1 MTITNDLA
9 VFAGGAN
16 STTIFAN
23 GGNLGIGTTS
33 PSFKLDVYNTSRLG
47 LGGGQGSPNNT
58 NITAN
63 ATLVLGGNGANY
75 IAFGQYGSANFN
87 YAQWIQSSYVNPS
100 TATYNL
106 VLQPLGGSVAIGNTS
121 PIRPLHIYYP
131 TTSAEMVIEMG
142 AGQANRK
149 KWNFV
154 VDGGN
159 NTTPN
164 SLSVRMLDDSGV
176 GVANTGFSINGSTQV
191 FSTATRAI
199 SAASMPAGSV
209 IGFNYS
215 NYSGATS
222 GSGSTLVNVTGYT
235 MTYTPKFANSLIYHI
250 IAINMFFICDGQLV
264 IKRNGTTASVNIG
277 DSYRDVSTTNYMND
291 GPLFIAQWVDN
302 AHNTTSAITYQLA
315 ACATGCGQTYF
326 VGSTGDATPYW
337 IVMEIA
343 Q

>member
-16 STTIFAN
+16 STTVFAN
-23 GGNLGIGTTS
+23 GGNIGIGTTS

-159 NTTPN
+159 STTPN
-164 SLSVRMLDDSGV
+164 SLSVRMLDDSGT

-199 SAASMPAGSV
+199 SAASVPTGSV
-209 IGFNYS
+209 LQVAQTTWAAGASYVAQSSTNVDFTGFN
-215 NYSGATS
+215 ATFTPLYNTS
-222 GSGSTLVNVTGYT
+222 KVLIQLFAGVNGV
-235 MTYTPKFANSLIYHI
+235 
-250 IAINMFFICDGQLV
+250 CDLNV
-264 IKRNGTTASVNIG
+264 YLKRNGTIIENSWFGSSRQDDQYDYPYATAILL
-277 DSYRDVSTTNYMND
+277 DS
-291 GPLFIAQWVDN
+291 PA
-302 AHNTTSAITYQLA
+302 TTSTITYQIGGR
-315 ACATGCGQTYF
+315 ATGCSNYIRFG
-326 VGSTGDATPYW
+326 GSDSGSR
-337 IVMEIA
+337 IVFMEIA
-343 Q
+343 G